1 MIDKTWTEFG
11 KEMGVNE
18 ATVRSYFNRGV
29 KKLKRNRIY
38 RREYDIYRTY
48 ISDRDKFNN
57 LKGRV

>member
-1 MIDKTWTEFG
+1 MIDKTWTEIG

-29 KKLKRNRIY
+29 KKLKRNRVY